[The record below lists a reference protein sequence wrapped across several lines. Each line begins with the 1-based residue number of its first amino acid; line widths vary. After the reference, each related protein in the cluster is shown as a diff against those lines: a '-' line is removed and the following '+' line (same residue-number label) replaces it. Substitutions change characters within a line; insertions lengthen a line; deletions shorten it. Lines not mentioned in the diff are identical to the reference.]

1 MGYKVTVNEIITT
14 PLRRISVKGG
24 DVLHAM
30 KKSDHGFTG
39 FGESYFSQV
48 EHGIVK
54 AWKRHLQMTLN
65 LIVPIGKVRF
75 VFMDNEE
82 SFREEILGDDNY
94 ARLTVPPGLWF
105 GFQGLAA
112 PKSLVINVA
121 NIQHD
126 PIEVERKEVNEL
138 PFLWTRNE
146 T

>member
-14 PLRRISVKGG
+14 PLKRISVIGG

-30 KKSDHGFTG
+30 KKSDLGFDG

-54 AWKRHLQMTLN
+54 AWKRHIHMTLN

-75 VFMDNEE
+75 VFMDNKG
-82 SFREEILGDDNY
+82 SFREEILGEDNY

-105 GFQGLAA
+105 GFQGVSENTA
-112 PKSLVINVA
+112 LVLNIA
-121 NIQHD
+121 NIEHSPD
-126 PIEVERKEVNEL
+126 EVEHNEL
-138 PFLWTRNE
+138 NNINYNWGNK
-146 T
+146 

>member
-1 MGYKVTVNEIITT
+1 MGYKVTVNEIVTT
-14 PLRRISVKGG
+14 PLMRIPVKGG

-30 KKSDHGFTG
+30 KKSDHGFSG

-82 SFREEILGDDNY
+82 SFREEILGDGNY

-105 GFQGLAA
+105 GFQGVSENTA
-112 PKSLVINVA
+112 LVLNIA
-121 NIQHD
+121 NIEHSPD
-126 PIEVERKEVNEL
+126 EVEHNEL
-138 PFLWTRNE
+138 NNINYNWGNK
-146 T
+146 

>member
-14 PLRRISVKGG
+14 PLMRIPVKGG

-30 KKSDHGFTG
+30 KKSDYGFSG

-82 SFREEILGDDNY
+82 SFREEILGDGNY

-105 GFQGLAA
+105 GFQGVSENTA
-112 PKSLVINVA
+112 LVLNIA
-121 NIQHD
+121 NIEHSPD
-126 PIEVERKEVNEL
+126 EVEHNEL
-138 PFLWTRNE
+138 NNINYNWGNK
-146 T
+146 

>member
-14 PLRRISVKGG
+14 PLRRIPVKGG

-30 KKSDHGFTG
+30 KKSDLGFAG
-39 FGESYFSQV
+39 FGESYFTQV

-75 VFMDNEE
+75 VFMDHEK
-82 SFREEILGDDNY
+82 SFREEILGDGNY

-105 GFQGLAA
+105 GFQGLSENTA
-112 PKSLVINVA
+112 LLLNIA
-121 NIQHD
+121 NIEHS
-126 PIEVERKEVNEL
+126 PNEVERNEL
-138 PFLWTRNE
+138 NNFNYNWE
-146 T
+146 AK

>member
-14 PLRRISVKGG
+14 PLKRISVIGG

-30 KKSDHGFTG
+30 KKSDLGFDG

-54 AWKRHLQMTLN
+54 AWKRHIHMTLN

-75 VFMDNEE
+75 VFMDNKG
-82 SFREEILGDDNY
+82 SFREEILGEDNY

-105 GFQGLAA
+105 GFQGVSENTA
-112 PKSLVINVA
+112 LVLNIA
-121 NIQHD
+121 NIEHSPD
-126 PIEVERKEVNEL
+126 EVEHNEL
-138 PFLWTRNE
+138 NNINYNWNI
-146 T
+146 

>member
-14 PLRRISVKGG
+14 PLRRIPVKGG

-30 KKSDHGFTG
+30 KKSDLGFAG
-39 FGESYFSQV
+39 FGESYFTQV

-82 SFREEILGDDNY
+82 SFREEILGDGNY

-105 GFQGLAA
+105 GFKGVSENTA
-112 PKSLVINVA
+112 LVLNIA
-121 NIQHD
+121 NIEHSPD
-126 PIEVERKEVNEL
+126 EVEHNEL
-138 PFLWTRNE
+138 NNINYNWGNK
-146 T
+146 

>member
-1 MGYKVTVNEIITT
+1 MGYKVTVNEIVIT
-14 PLRRISVKGG
+14 PLRRITVKGG

-30 KKSDHGFTG
+30 KKSDLGFSG

-82 SFREEILGDDNY
+82 SFREEILGDGNY

-105 GFQGLAA
+105 GFQGVSENTA
-112 PKSLVINVA
+112 LVLNIA
-121 NIQHD
+121 NIEHS
-126 PIEVERKEVNEL
+126 PNEVEHNEL
-138 PFLWTRNE
+138 NNINYNWGNK
-146 T
+146 

>member
-14 PLRRISVKGG
+14 PLRRIPVKGG

-30 KKSDHGFTG
+30 KKSDLGFAG
-39 FGESYFSQV
+39 FGESYFTQV

-82 SFREEILGDDNY
+82 SFREEILGDGNY

-105 GFQGLAA
+105 GFQGVSENTA
-112 PKSLVINVA
+112 LVLNIA
-121 NIQHD
+121 NIEHSPD
-126 PIEVERKEVNEL
+126 EVEHNEL
-138 PFLWTRNE
+138 NNINYNWGNK
-146 T
+146 